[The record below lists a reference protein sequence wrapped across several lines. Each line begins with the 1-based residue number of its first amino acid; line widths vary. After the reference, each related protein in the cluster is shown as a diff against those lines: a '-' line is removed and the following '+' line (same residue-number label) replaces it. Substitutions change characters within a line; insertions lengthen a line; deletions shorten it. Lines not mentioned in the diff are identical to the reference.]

1 MRTDLLSK
9 RINRKTTSHMLRPF
23 FDDELEA
30 LHYDL
35 LLSKKYRRKT
45 NACYPIGLGGHGVGY
60 ISVAIRTWKIYCVP
74 SPLTHRSYTILHWQ
88 SPGFS
93 LGFSPNKGPHPL
105 F

>member
-35 LLSKKYRRKT
+35 LPSKGS
-45 NACYPIGLGGHGVGY
+45 IDE
-60 ISVAIRTWKIYCVP
+60 
-74 SPLTHRSYTILHWQ
+74 
-88 SPGFS
+88 
-93 LGFSPNKGPHPL
+93 
-105 F
+105 